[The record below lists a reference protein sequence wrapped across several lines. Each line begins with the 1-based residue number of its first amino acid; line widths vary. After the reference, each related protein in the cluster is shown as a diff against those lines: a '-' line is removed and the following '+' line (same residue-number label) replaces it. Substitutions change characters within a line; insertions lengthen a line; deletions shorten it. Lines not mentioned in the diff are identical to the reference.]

1 MQKKLVNSPTPRV
14 LSLCLLWNDSH
25 ILLGLKKRGFG
36 KGRWNGFGGKVEI
49 DESIETAAKRELYE
63 EANLRA
69 QKIEKIAE
77 LKFTFQT
84 GELLL
89 VHVYKVSAYEGEL
102 IESEEMKP
110 QWWSITEIP
119 YRNMW
124 PDDLYW
130 LPLVLKGK
138 KIIGNFLFANENEL
152 LSHQLQI
159 VEKF

>member
-1 MQKKLVNSPTPRV
+1 MQKKLVNSQIPRV
-14 LSLCLLWNDSH
+14 LTLCLLWNDSH